1 MRSTTIPGD
10 HGAALVELCQR
21 HLGAE
26 ALAGRITIQATRVC
40 GGHLD
45 ALQLAVRHKAMSLVE
60 AAHHA
65 AEALDLALTTGARS
79 HVPG

>member
-26 ALAGRITIQATRVC
+26 ALAGRVSLQAARVC
-40 GGHLD
+40 GGHLE
-45 ALQLAVRHKAMSLVE
+45 ALQLAVRHKAMTPVE
-60 AAHHA
+60 AAHQA
-65 AEALDLALTTGARS
+65 AEALDLALTTGGRE
-79 HVPG
+79 HVRP